1 MRLPAPF
8 TATGKA
14 ILSTLNDENICR
26 RFETGWPKPLTARSV
41 ASLTMLLQE
50 LALVRQ
56 RGYSLDNG
64 QIREGMFCIGAPVYD
79 FSGQVVAGL
88 AVSMLEQEATD
99 SNIATIGGKL
109 IDIASSLSARLGNN
123 RI

>member
-1 MRLPAPF
+1 
-8 TATGKA
+8 
-14 ILSTLNDENICR
+14 
-26 RFETGWPKPLTARSV
+26 
-41 ASLTMLLQE
+41 
-50 LALVRQ
+50 
-56 RGYSLDNG
+56 
-64 QIREGMFCIGAPVYD
+64 MFCIGAPVYD

-99 SNIATIGGKL
+99 ANIATIGGKL